1 MADALLTL
9 NTTVQTIIET
19 DGGTVFQYVN
29 SNPGSN
35 LAEIVAGTALNQL
48 AVEKIL
54 TISNAQ
60 GILRSVPDANGE
72 IKYYSASG
80 WSDEMTSNIASA
92 RVWMNLND
100 NGLVSQMAIDLSVTT
115 EVALALGR
123 MMEQEKRIVVTGV
136 SVE

>member
-54 TISNAQ
+54 TISN
-60 GILRSVPDANGE
+60 GSRCKWRNKILQCQ
-72 IKYYSASG
+72 
-80 WSDEMTSNIASA
+80 W
-92 RVWMNLND
+92 
-100 NGLVSQMAIDLSVTT
+100 
-115 EVALALGR
+115 
-123 MMEQEKRIVVTGV
+123 VVR
-136 SVE
+136 